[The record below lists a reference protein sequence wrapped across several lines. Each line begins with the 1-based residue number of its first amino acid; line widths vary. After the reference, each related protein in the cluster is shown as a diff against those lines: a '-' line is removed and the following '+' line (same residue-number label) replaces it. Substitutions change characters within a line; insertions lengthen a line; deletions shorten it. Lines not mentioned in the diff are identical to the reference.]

1 MSVLVGVRSELVV
14 IDAPS
19 NLGLRPPDEGVS
31 PGVYKLAGALRD
43 HGLVGR
49 LGAEDGG
56 VVTPPRYTP
65 RNRERAI
72 GTYSVR
78 LADRI
83 EEWLDRG
90 AFPVVLGGDCSILL
104 GSALALKRR
113 GRHGLVFVD
122 AHSDYRHPGNS
133 RSVGA
138 VAGEDLALATGLG
151 GPLAD
156 LGGERPLIRADDV
169 VAIGIRPDDP
179 YLGEIR
185 QAGITVSDRATW
197 PDRRYWVHFD
207 VDVLDESVMPAVDS
221 PTPGG
226 LGWAEAERLLH
237 ELVWEDGAVGLQVTI
252 FDPDL
257 DPPGD
262 LAARLAELLVK
273 AIEGE
278 RQPELP
284 LTGGCLCG
292 GVRYELTKPFRRANH
307 CHCSLCRRHSGT
319 FGLSQGRVPR
329 DGFRLLQ
336 GEKLVQ
342 VFEPPAGTAVKAFCS
357 VCGSSLF
364 GGMWPKGPEVSVRLG
379 SLDGDPGIRPQYHSF
394 TGSKAPWD
402 RLPADGLPRHTEGPP
417 SN

>member
-1 MSVLVGVRSELVV
+1 VRAEVVV

-19 NLGLRPPDEGVS
+19 NLGLRPPAEGVA

-43 HGLVGR
+43 RGIVGR

-56 VVTPPRYTP
+56 IVTPPRYWP
-65 RNRERAI
+65 VQRERSIAW
-72 GTYSVR
+72 YSPR
-78 LADRI
+78 LADRV
-83 EEWLDRG
+83 EGVLDRG
-90 AFPVVLGGDCSILL
+90 AFPLVLGGDCSILL
-104 GSALALKRR
+104 GTALALKRR
-113 GRHGLVFVD
+113 GRYGLVYVD

-138 VAGEDLALATGLG
+138 AAGEDLALVTGLG
-151 GPLAD
+151 EALAD
-156 LGGERPLIRADDV
+156 LGGDRPLIRPEDV

-179 YLGEIR
+179 YLAEMR
-185 QAGITVSDRATW
+185 RAGITLSDRAAW
-197 PDRRYWVHFD
+197 PDRRFWVHFD
-207 VDVLDESVMPAVDS
+207 VDVLDESLMPAVDS

-226 LGWAEAERLLH
+226 LDWEEAERLLH
-237 ELVWEDGAVGLQVTI
+237 ELVWSDGAVGLQVTI

-257 DPPGD
+257 DPTGE
-262 LAARLAELLVK
+262 LADRLADLLVN
-273 AIEGE
+273 AVGGE
-278 RQPELP
+278 RRPDLP

-329 DGFRLLQ
+329 DGFRLLE
-336 GEKLVQ
+336 GEELVR
-342 VFEPPAGTAVKAFCS
+342 VYRPPEGTAVKAFCS

-364 GGMWPKGPEVSVRLG
+364 GGSWPEGPEVSVRLG
-379 SLDGDPGIRPQYHSF
+379 SLDGEPGIRPQYHSF

-402 RLPADGLPRHTEGPP
+402 RLPADGLPRYPEAPTE
-417 SN
+417 